1 MAGPQ
6 QARWTGRKCMRFR
19 YSIQAMI
26 AAMGLGAAMLAAM
39 QTQAG
44 ATGQAKPKAQV
55 IAAQPTQQSGP
66 RRTADTQQLATR
78 NPSGPR
84 VKTFEPSAP

>member
-1 MAGPQ
+1 
-6 QARWTGRKCMRFR
+6 MRFR

-26 AAMGLGAAMLAAM
+26 AAMGLGAALLAAM

-44 ATGQAKPKAQV
+44 AASQAKPGPRV
-55 IAAQPTQQSGP
+55 FAAQTSPQTGP
-66 RRTADTQQLATR
+66 QRTADTQQFATG
-78 NPSGPR
+78 NPSRPH

>member
-1 MAGPQ
+1 
-6 QARWTGRKCMRFR
+6 MRFR

-44 ATGQAKPKAQV
+44 ATSQAKPKAQV
-55 IAAQPTQQSGP
+55 IAAQPTPQSGP
-66 RRTADTQQLATR
+66 QRTADTQQLATR
-78 NPSGPR
+78 NPSGPH
-84 VKTFEPSAP
+84 VKTSEPSAP